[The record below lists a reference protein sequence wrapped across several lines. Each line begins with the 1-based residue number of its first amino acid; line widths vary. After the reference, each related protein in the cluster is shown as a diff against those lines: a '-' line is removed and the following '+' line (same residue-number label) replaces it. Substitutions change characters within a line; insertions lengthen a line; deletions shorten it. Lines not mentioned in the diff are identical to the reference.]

1 MLFNSS
7 EFLIFF
13 PIVTLIYFI
22 LPKKIRQ
29 YWLLISSYYFYMCWN
44 AKYLILILFSTTVT
58 FVSGLLLE
66 KINNK
71 EYEQKNKSIRKN
83 IVVAASFI
91 LSLSVLFY
99 YKYANF
105 TFSILAQALS
115 KVHINLSLPQFDV
128 ILPVGISFFTFQAL
142 SYTMDVYRGEIGAE
156 KNFFKYALFVSFF
169 PQLVAGPIERSKNL
183 LKQISEPKSFEF
195 ERTRDGILL
204 MLWGYFLK
212 MVLADRIAVF
222 VDTVYGDVVT
232 YSGYYIVV
240 ATVLFAF
247 QIYCDFAGYS
257 VIAMGTAKIL
267 GIELM
272 DNFASPYLSVS
283 VAGFWR
289 RWHISLTSWFKDYLY
304 IPLGGNQ
311 KGKLRKNINKM
322 IVFVVSGLWH
332 GASTSFVIW
341 GGLNGLYQVIGENL
355 QPLRNKL
362 VKVFKLNR
370 DSLGHKLL
378 HIIGTFI
385 LVDFSW
391 IFFRA
396 ESTKSAFE
404 TIKYMVSEKNPW
416 IFIDGSL
423 YDCGL
428 DIRNFWLMIYG
439 IGILL
444 IVDLCK
450 SKGIAVRNIISKQD
464 IWFRWLAIDIAIII
478 LLVFGIWG
486 STFDANNFIY
496 FQF

>member
-22 LPKKIRQ
+22 LPKRVRQ

-66 KINNK
+66 KI
-71 EYEQKNKSIRKN
+71 KNKAYGQKKEILRKN
-83 IVVAASFI
+83 VVVAASFI

-105 TFSILAQALS
+105 TFSILTQAFS
-115 KVHINLSLPQFDV
+115 KLHINLNFPQFDV

-142 SYTMDVYRGEIGAE
+142 SYTMDVYRGEIYAE

-183 LKQISEPKSFEF
+183 IRQISEPKSFEF
-195 ERTRDGILL
+195 GRARDGILL

-212 MVLADRIAVF
+212 MVLADRIAIF

-232 YSGYYIVV
+232 YAGYYIVV

-272 DNFASPYLSVS
+272 DNFRSPYLSVS
-283 VAGFWR
+283 VADFWR

-304 IPLGGNQ
+304 IPLGGSR
-311 KGKLRKNINKM
+311 KGKLRKYVNKM

-341 GGLNGLYQVIGENL
+341 GGLNGLFQIVGEIL
-355 QPLRNKL
+355 QPFRNL
-362 VKVFKLNR
+362 VVKVFRLNR
-370 DSLGHKLL
+370 DSLGHKLVHVL
-378 HIIGTFI
+378 GTFV

-396 ESTKSAFE
+396 ENTKSAFE
-404 TIKYMVSEKNPW
+404 TIKYMISTKNLW
-416 IFIDGSL
+416 IFVDGSL

-444 IVDLCK
+444 FVDFCK
-450 SKGIAVRNIISKQD
+450 SRKIVIRDIISKQD
-464 IWFRWLAIDIAIII
+464 VWFRWLAIDVAIIV